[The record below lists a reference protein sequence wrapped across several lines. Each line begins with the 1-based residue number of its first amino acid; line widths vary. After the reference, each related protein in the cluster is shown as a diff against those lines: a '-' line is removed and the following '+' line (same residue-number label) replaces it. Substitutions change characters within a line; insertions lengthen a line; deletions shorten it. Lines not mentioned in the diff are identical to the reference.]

1 VQWTLLAGVNDGDD
15 EVQALIALLRGRHA
29 MLNLIPWNHVDGMP
43 WQRPQ
48 AAQALAMSRAL
59 NGAGVLTRLRWSA
72 GQDVEG
78 GCGQLRARH
87 RPAPSPP
94 PPAVGGRPVIPL
106 VATGPGT
113 GDAAWH

>member
-1 VQWTLLAGVNDGDD
+1 
-15 EVQALIALLRGRHA
+15 
-29 MLNLIPWNHVDGMP
+29 
-43 WQRPQ
+43 
-48 AAQALAMSRAL
+48 MSRAL

-87 RPAPSPP
+87 RSPTAPAPTAAGQS
-94 PPAVGGRPVIPL
+94 VISL
-106 VATGPGT
+106 VARGPGT